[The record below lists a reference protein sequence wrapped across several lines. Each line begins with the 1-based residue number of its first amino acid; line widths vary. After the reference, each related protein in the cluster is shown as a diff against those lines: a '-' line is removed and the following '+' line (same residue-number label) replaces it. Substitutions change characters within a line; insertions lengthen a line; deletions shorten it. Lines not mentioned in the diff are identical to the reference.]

1 MGKSKKTALRRRISS
16 SIKAKLQPKHS
27 ASVIPFL
34 FWTAANYWTMW
45 NAYRWTAGM
54 SHQ

>member
-1 MGKSKKTALRRRISS
+1 MGKSKKTALRRRIRR
-16 SIKAKLQPKHS
+16 SIKTKLQPKHS

-34 FWTAANYWTMW
+34 FWTAANCWTMW
-45 NAYRWTAGM
+45 NAYRQIAGM

>member
-34 FWTAANYWTMW
+34 FWTAANCWTMW
-45 NAYRWTAGM
+45 NAYKQIAGM
-54 SHQ
+54 SRQ